1 MNRKLILILLAT
13 VLAEG
18 ISLAQTSQPATR
30 GAATGPSGRGT
41 RGGFGG
47 PIELAPDD
55 KPAFPDPPAGFRAK
69 RDNIT
74 RGTLTNV
81 QYDSKSTGTRRQMF
95 VYTPPGYS
103 TDQKYPVLYLLHG
116 LGGDN
121 HEWLWYGAEEIL
133 NNLNADG
140 KLQPMIV
147 VFPNGNSSVTV
158 DTPPAQ
164 RPAPTT
170 APADRSA
177 TAPTSRRSGGQA
189 NFESW
194 GTLFENDLLKD
205 IIPYI
210 DSHYPVLTDREH
222 RALAGLSMG
231 GGQSLNIG
239 LSHLDLFA
247 WVGGFSAAPN
257 TKPPAELAPDP
268 DAIKQKLKLL
278 WLSCG
283 NKDGLIRVSQGV
295 HRYLKDKN
303 LPHIWHVDGNAHDG
317 LEMANNLYLF
327 APHVFK

>member
-1 MNRKLILILLAT
+1 MQQR
-13 VLAEG
+13 G
-18 ISLAQTSQPATR
+18 RR
-30 GAATGPSGRGT
+30 GAVRTGFS
-41 RGGFGG
+41 G
-47 PIELAPDD
+47 PIELGPDD
-55 KPAFPDPPAGFRAK
+55 KPAFADPPAEFRT
-69 RDNIT
+69 RRENIT

-81 QYDSKSTGTRRQMF
+81 QYDSKSLGTRRQMF
-95 VYTPPGYS
+95 VYTPAGYS
-103 TDQKYPVLYLLHG
+103 TDRKYPVLYLLHG

-158 DTPPAQ
+158 DTPPARQ
-164 RPAPTT
+164 PGTVPPGT
-170 APADRSA
+170 APAARA
-177 TAPTSRRSGGQA
+177 GAAPGRRGGGPGGMD
-189 NFESW
+189 SW
-194 GTLFENDLLKD
+194 GTPFENDLLKD

-210 DSHYPVLTDREH
+210 DSHYPVLSDREH

-247 WVGGFSAAPN
+247 WVGGFSSAPN
-257 TKPPAELAPDP
+257 TRPAAELAPDP
-268 DAIKQKLKLL
+268 AAMKAKLKLL

-283 NKDGLIRVSQGV
+283 NKDGLIRISQGV
-295 HRYLKDKN
+295 HRYLKDKDV
-303 LPHIWHVDGNAHDG
+303 PHVWHVDGNAHDG
-317 LEMANNLYLF
+317 VEMANNLYLF